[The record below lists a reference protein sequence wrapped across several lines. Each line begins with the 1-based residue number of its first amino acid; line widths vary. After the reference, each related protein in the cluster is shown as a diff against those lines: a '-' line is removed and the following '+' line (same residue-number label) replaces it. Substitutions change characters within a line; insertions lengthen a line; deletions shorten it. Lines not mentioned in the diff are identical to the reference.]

1 MFEYRRFPRAPTEA
15 PIQDLTGLRV
25 GDLIVLRPYSQRD
38 SAGRI
43 CWVCRCRCGVEVAYP
58 ANLLKREGVRSCG
71 SIECRY
77 HK

>member
-1 MFEYRRFPRAPTEA
+1 MFEYRRFPNAPTDA

-25 GDLIVLRPYSQRD
+25 GELIVLRPYSQRD

-43 CWVCRCRCGVEVAYP
+43 CWVCRCSCGVEVAYP

-71 SIECRY
+71 SIDCRY